1 MTRKFTLSRR
11 GLVICVLISLLLWVK
26 FNRSGSTKF
35 ITNTKQPLKGIELF
49 LDPETSTRNNFGTLL
64 ERILQ
69 DAHKEKGNFLEIG
82 GGSGAFFDHNMARF
96 GHMVENY
103 VIIEPYSLFSDTKE
117 RLPAFAEKVDKWK
130 TNSSSLTNVVVH
142 DDFSTNSKLIQ
153 SFPEGYFDFIY
164 IDGDHSYKGA
174 KSDLINYFP
183 KVRQGGIIAGHDYCC
198 NRKEYESTIHA
209 PWCGKYVYP
218 DSTSNREKHGKD
230 KQAFCGIFL
239 GAEEF
244 AKENNFYW
252 LYTLEGR
259 GKGNS
264 AGTNN
269 PSYFTLKN

>member
-1 MTRKFTLSRR
+1 M
-11 GLVICVLISLLLWVK
+11 
-26 FNRSGSTKF
+26 
-35 ITNTKQPLKGIELF
+35 
-49 LDPETSTRNNFGTLL
+49 
-64 ERILQ
+64 
-69 DAHKEKGNFLEIG
+69 
-82 GGSGAFFDHNMARF
+82 
-96 GHMVENY
+96 
-103 VIIEPYSLFSDTKE
+103 
-117 RLPAFAEKVDKWK
+117 
-130 TNSSSLTNVVVH
+130 SSHTNVVVH

-259 GKGNS
+259 GRGNS

-269 PSYFTLKN
+269 PSYFTVKL

>member
-1 MTRKFTLSRR
+1 MARKFTLSRR

-117 RLPAFAEKVDKWK
+117 RLPAFAEKVEKWK
-130 TNSSSLTNVVVH
+130 S
-142 DDFSTNSKLIQ
+142 
-153 SFPEGYFDFIY
+153 G
-164 IDGDHSYKGA
+164 
-174 KSDLINYFP
+174 
-183 KVRQGGIIAGHDYCC
+183 KVIRL
-198 NRKEYESTIHA
+198 RLRT
-209 PWCGKYVYP
+209 
-218 DSTSNREKHGKD
+218 
-230 KQAFCGIFL
+230 
-239 GAEEF
+239 
-244 AKENNFYW
+244 
-252 LYTLEGR
+252 
-259 GKGNS
+259 
-264 AGTNN
+264 
-269 PSYFTLKN
+269 